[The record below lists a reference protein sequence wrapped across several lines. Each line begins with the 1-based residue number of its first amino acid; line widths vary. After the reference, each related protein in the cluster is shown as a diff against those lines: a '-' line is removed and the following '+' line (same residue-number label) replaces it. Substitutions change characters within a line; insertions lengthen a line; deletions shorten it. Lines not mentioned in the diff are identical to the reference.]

1 MIANLDPLDMMERKY
16 LHELHPS
23 DHGFNKEDYDKK
35 IFLHSYMEKD
45 YATVNEIISSLKK
58 IY

>member
-1 MIANLDPLDMMERKY
+1 MMERKY

-45 YATVNEIISSLKK
+45 IQQLMK
-58 IY
+58 